1 MNRKFFFFDID
12 GTLAVGTPGRQY
24 IPESTKKAIRMLKEQ
39 GHFVAIATGRS
50 YAMAVDHMRSLGFG
64 NMVNGDKIISMV
76 STDAAPIKR
85 MIQNARDEGKAVDA
99 TCGRRTRAV
108 LVMESGHLILSA
120 LTTDTLSSRCHSK
133 RNDEDEENER

>member
-1 MNRKFFFFDID
+1 
-12 GTLAVGTPGRQY
+12 
-24 IPESTKKAIRMLKEQ
+24 
-39 GHFVAIATGRS
+39 
-50 YAMAVDHMRSLGFG
+50 MADFINVGFG

-120 LTTDTLSSRCHSK
+120 LTTDTFSSRCHSK

>member
-1 MNRKFFFFDID
+1 
-12 GTLAVGTPGRQY
+12 
-24 IPESTKKAIRMLKEQ
+24 
-39 GHFVAIATGRS
+39 
-50 YAMAVDHMRSLGFG
+50 MADFINVGFG

-99 TCGRRTRAV
+99 TCGRRTSAV
-108 LVMESGHLILSA
+108 LVMESGHLMLSA